1 MKNNL
6 FSLSRLCLII
16 LSQNIHDG
24 KFILVDPSASLSWS
38 ILWKDKTT
46 QQMPDAKIFPSF
58 KLSFCSFLFIAF
70 INKLLWNQFY
80 DKTANSK
87 TFHFIFVFT
96 KQKLFSFF
104 LHDDGKVLLD
114 NKTKQKKNDVKTMTW
129 LLFKVC
135 REFIRGACK
144 RAESECRFAHP
155 KDGVTQLDDGSV
167 TVCMDAV
174 RQKGCSRSPCRY
186 FHPPLH
192 LQAQIKAAQSRAVIA
207 IFTRKTK
214 INSLNLFRFLSFMT
228 FFTLSLTLDNVSF
241 E

>member
-1 MKNNL
+1 MIKL
-6 FSLSRLCLII
+6 PTAKLSISFLY
-16 LSQNIHDG
+16 SQNKSFFPFFFMMME
-24 KFILVDPSASLSWS
+24 KFCL
-38 ILWKDKTT
+38 T
-46 QQMPDAKIFPSF
+46 
-58 KLSFCSFLFIAF
+58 
-70 INKLLWNQFY
+70 
-80 DKTANSK
+80 
-87 TFHFIFVFT
+87 T
-96 KQKLFSFF
+96 KQ
-104 LHDDGKVLLD
+104 
-114 NKTKQKKNDVKTMTW
+114 NKKNDVKTMTW